1 MRVLLRTLLVTLALM
16 TLTACGGGGGDGD
29 GSTPPTNNDGG
40 GDNNDDDT
48 TDDDNTDDDTGDS
61 SDEEEPTSGSR
72 TGTFVDSAVAG
83 ITFTNEPSGITGT
96 TDAQGRFT
104 FEPGDTVTFS
114 IGDLNLPPITARGLV
129 TPLTIAQTDDPN
141 DVVATNI
148 ARLLQSLDFDGDA
161 SNGIDIAGGAAD
173 VATAVDF
180 SAGDFDEQVAELVA
194 NSGSSNTSLVSAEDA
209 RAHLQTSLDEVRA
222 RAIGSWYYV
231 DTSAA
236 DVEEQFVIV
245 LTLMSDGRFALFN
258 DEDWPE
264 MDGFEVGDIEWNVN
278 NGQITLD
285 NVRDYNGVIG
295 FAGSD
300 CNSEEDEQFTLD
312 LVTGSGLGDD
322 KLLLGADTG
331 VGEGCDA
338 EGDGA
343 EVIEFTRLYSETDG
357 RVGTWKIE
365 GENEFVLFHLLEN
378 GLYAMLQESPTAG
391 GGQTGIERGEYTIE
405 DDTGEAVFTQDTDTN
420 GEWGFSHPC
429 PGGAAGDLD
438 CMADGSDA
446 VTTFNF
452 DPTEN
457 QLVMIG
463 SYETEQNGG
472 EIDPLRFDRVGP
484 TGVEVGTDGDGG
496 GDATLDISGT
506 WTFDINDSSDL
517 VECEDDRIENFVVV
531 QTGTDLEVTDEG
543 GHNYSGSLSG
553 SSLVWTGSYPE
564 DGGTTETSLE
574 ATVSA
579 DGAGLMSMSGSSA
592 WSFTM
597 DGETDPY
604 CSGTS
609 TFTGTLN

>member
-1 MRVLLRTLLVTLALM
+1 MLVLLRTLLVTLALM
-16 TLTACGGGGGDGD
+16 SLAACGGGGGD

-40 GDNNDDDT
+40 GDT
-48 TDDDNTDDDTGDS
+48 TDDDNTDDDTGDN

-114 IGDLNLPPITARGLV
+114 IGDLNLPSTTARGLV
-129 TPLTIAQTDDPN
+129 TPLTIAGTDDPN

-180 SAGDFDEQVAELVA
+180 SADDFDDQVAELVA

-209 RAHLQTSLDEVRA
+209 RAHLQTSLNEVRA

-264 MDGFEVGDIEWNVN
+264 MDGFEVGDIGWNIS

-285 NVRDYNGVIG
+285 NVRDYSGEIG
-295 FAGSD
+295 FAGGT
-300 CNSEEDEQFTLD
+300 CESEEDNQFTLD
-312 LVTGSGLGDD
+312 LVSGNSLGDD

-343 EVIEFTRLYSETDG
+343 EVIEFTRLYSDTDG
-357 RVGTWKIE
+357 RVGTWFME
-365 GENEFVLFHLLEN
+365 DADEFLMLHLFADGMFAYLEEDTDPQS
-378 GLYAMLQESPTAG
+378 LSA
-391 GGQTGIERGEYTIE
+391 GIERGTYSIDAETN
-405 DDTGEAVFTQDTDTN
+405 AVTWTVVTDTN
-420 GEWGFSHPC
+420 GDSGFSHPC
-429 PGGAAGDLD
+429 PDLPAGETGCGPDGGDIQETLTFD
-438 CMADGSDA
+438 ADSN
-446 VTTFNF
+446 T
-452 DPTEN
+452 
-457 QLVMIG
+457 LVFG
-463 SYETEQNGG
+463 TNAPDEEPEAFT
-472 EIDPLRFDRVGP
+472 RVGP
-484 TGVEVGTDGDGG
+484 TGVEVGTSGDSGSG
-496 GDATLDISGT
+496 GDTTLDISGT
-506 WTFDINDSSDL
+506 WTFDINDSTDV

-574 ATVSA
+574 ATVTA
-579 DGAGLMSMSGSSA
+579 DGAGSMSMSGSSA

>member
-1 MRVLLRTLLVTLALM
+1 MLVLLRTLLVSLALM
-16 TLTACGGGGGDGD
+16 TLAACGGGSGGD

-40 GDNNDDDT
+40 NNND
-48 TDDDNTDDDTGDS
+48 DDDNTDDDTGDN

-114 IGDLNLPPITARGLV
+114 IGDLNLPSTTARGVV

-161 SNGIDIAGGAAD
+161 SNGIDISSGAAS

-180 SAGDFDEQVAELVA
+180 SSSDFDDQVADLVA

-285 NVRDYNGVIG
+285 NVRDYSGEIG
-295 FAGSD
+295 FAGGT
-300 CNSEEDEQFTLD
+300 CESEEDSQFTLD
-312 LVTGSGLGDD
+312 LVSGNSLGDD

-343 EVIEFTRLYSETDG
+343 EVIEFTRLYSDTDG
-357 RVGTWKIE
+357 RVGTWFMEDADEFILLHLFADGMFAFL
-365 GENEFVLFHLLEN
+365 GEDTDP
-378 GLYAMLQESPTAG
+378 ASESA
-391 GGQTGIERGEYTIE
+391 GIERGTYSIDAETN
-405 DDTGEAVFTQDTDTN
+405 AVTWTVVTDTN
-420 GEWGFSHPC
+420 GDSGFSHPC
-429 PGGAAGDLD
+429 PDLPAGETGCGPNGEDIEETLTFD
-438 CMADGSDA
+438 ADSN
-446 VTTFNF
+446 T
-452 DPTEN
+452 
-457 QLVMIG
+457 LVFG
-463 SYETEQNGG
+463 TSNAEEEPEAFT
-472 EIDPLRFDRVGP
+472 RVGP
-484 TGVEVGTDGDGG
+484 TGVEVDTG
-496 GDATLDISGT
+496 GDSSGDTTLDISGT
-506 WTFDINDSSDL
+506 WTFDINDSTN
-517 VECEDDRIENFVVV
+517 VAECEDDRTENFVVA

-553 SSLVWTGSYPE
+553 SNLVWTGSYPE
-564 DGGTTETSLE
+564 DGGTSETSLE
-574 ATVSA
+574 ATVSVN
-579 DGAGLMSMSGSSA
+579 DNGVLGMSGSST
-592 WSFTM
+592 WSFTL